1 MNNIICDN
9 PYRILGVF
17 ANATQKEI
25 SASLGKMKAFLKVGK
40 DVSFDLDLKRLVG
53 NISRT
58 PEDIEKAQ
66 VELTLPPDRIN
77 MHSSG
82 L

>member
-40 DVSFDLDLKRLVG
+40 DVSFDL
-53 NISRT
+53 I
-58 PEDIEKAQ
+58 
-66 VELTLPPDRIN
+66 
-77 MHSSG
+77 
-82 L
+82 